1 MHGSGQDGKW
11 GGLFHYSNACQHGH
25 AHEKPGQT
33 YFVHTG
39 FLPWAVFVENGVQQS
54 VRASVFLTLSAHFEK
69 YLSNK
74 SYQTIMTRK
83 TLGLTRKRNKDAKP
97 VAEEAEAMVEVEG
110 EADPQKRFL
119 NAVAINPTPGI
130 RLESGSEKLTVRAMD
145 LITPIGMG
153 QRGLIVA
160 PPGSG
165 KSTVLK
171 HICQAVGK
179 AYPEIKLYALLID
192 ERPEEV
198 TDFRRS
204 VPAEV
209 HASSSDESYAHH
221 VRVADELLDIARQQ
235 AGEGHNVMIVI
246 DSLTRLS
253 RVHNA
258 ERKSSGRTM
267 SGGVDARAMEIPRR
281 FFGAARNIE
290 NGGSLTILATVLV
303 DTGSRMDQ
311 VIFEEFKGTGN
322 MELVLSRDVA
332 NQRIFPALDISKS
345 STRREEL
352 LLDPKDLDKI
362 RALRRAL
369 GGLKPLEGT
378 KKLVELL
385 EKYPTNAE
393 LLKNI
398 PGPG

>member
-1 MHGSGQDGKW
+1 
-11 GGLFHYSNACQHGH
+11 
-25 AHEKPGQT
+25 
-33 YFVHTG
+33 
-39 FLPWAVFVENGVQQS
+39 
-54 VRASVFLTLSAHFEK
+54 
-69 YLSNK
+69 
-74 SYQTIMTRK
+74 MTRK
-83 TLGLTRKRNKDAKP
+83 ILGLTRKRTKDAKP

-119 NAVAINPTPGI
+119 NAVAINPAPGI
-130 RLESGSEKLTVRAMD
+130 RLELGSEELTVRAMD

-165 KSTVLK
+165 KSTILK

-281 FFGAARNIE
+281 LFGAARNIE

-352 LLDPKDLDKI
+352 LLDPKDLGKI
-362 RALRRAL
+362 TALRRAL

>member
-1 MHGSGQDGKW
+1 MTK
-11 GGLFHYSNACQHGH
+11 
-25 AHEKPGQT
+25 K
-33 YFVHTG
+33 
-39 FLPWAVFVENGVQQS
+39 
-54 VRASVFLTLSAHFEK
+54 TLSLK
-69 YLSNK
+69 V
-74 SYQTIMTRK
+74 
-83 TLGLTRKRNKDAKP
+83 KRNKDSKQ
-97 VAEEAEAMVEVEG
+97 VDEVVKDDSHNDPQKNDPQKN
-110 EADPQKRFL
+110 DPQKRFL
-119 NAVAINPTPGI
+119 NGVAINPFQCI
-130 RLESGSEKLTVRAMD
+130 RLELGSQQLTTRAID
-145 LITPIGMG
+145 LFTPIGMG

-165 KSTVLK
+165 KTTILK
-171 HICQAVGK
+171 HICQAVGE

-198 TDFRRS
+198 TDFKRS
-204 VPAEV
+204 VPAQV
-209 HASSSDESYAHH
+209 HASTSDESYGQH
-221 VRVADELLDIARQQ
+221 VRVANDLLDIARQE

-267 SGGVDARAMEIPRR
+267 SGGVDARAMEIPRKL
-281 FFGAARNIE
+281 FGAARKIE

-322 MELVLSRDVA
+322 MEIVLSREAA
-332 NQRIFPALDISKS
+332 NQRVFPALDIAKS

-352 LLDPKDLDKI
+352 LLNPKDIENVKI
-362 RALRRAL
+362 LRRAL
-369 GGLKPLEGT
+369 TNLKPAEGAR
-378 KKLVELL
+378 KLIELL

-393 LLKNI
+393 LLNRLMV
-398 PGPG
+398 